1 MYYEKF
7 VIANKC
13 FLNFISSGLKNP
25 PWFFK
30 LKTIVLRPV
39 RFYSS
44 SVNNLLIS
52 FRQVSIRQHNSLV
65 FEGLDFD
72 LQRGQNWALIGKSGS
87 GKSTLLDFI
96 MGKASMAKGEAS
108 FPYFDQYIAEHH
120 HADPFFN
127 RYKLIAQVSARHEFR
142 NLSNTAD
149 FYYQQRFNSC
159 DSEDADTVSDYLS
172 AIKMVREKGGW
183 TFNRVTERL
192 RLMPLLDKQ
201 LIKLSNGETKR
212 LLIASALIRNPVL
225 LLLDNPLN
233 GLDVAARQ
241 DFNELIQEIS
251 DSGISIIMATTP
263 SEIPEAISHIAV
275 LEQGKII
282 SKGPSEQFIPEN
294 LKSNATEKINQNELK
309 ELISKTQW
317 PLYQTIVG
325 MEDVSIKYGDKRIL
339 DQVNWQFN
347 QGERWMLVGH
357 NGAGKSTL
365 LSLINGDN
373 PQAFANKITLF
384 DQRKGTGESIWE
396 IKKKIGYVS
405 PELFQYFPTGNTCIQ
420 VIESGFDDT
429 LGLFRVSSK
438 SKAETSGRWMK
449 LLGIEDYAGKM
460 FRNVPV
466 SVQRLCMLARAM
478 VKNPVL
484 LILDEPCLGLDF
496 AQQEQFKDL
505 IDEICSIS
513 NLSLIYVSHYQHE
526 MPKCITHSLKL
537 EQGRVV

>member
-1 MYYEKF
+1 M
-7 VIANKC
+7 
-13 FLNFISSGLKNP
+13 
-25 PWFFK
+25 
-30 LKTIVLRPV
+30 
-39 RFYSS
+39 
-44 SVNNLLIS
+44 NNLLIS
-52 FRQVSIRQHNSLV
+52 FRNVSIRQYNSLV

-72 LQRGQNWALIGKSGS
+72 FEKGQNWALIGKSGS

-96 MGKASMAKGEAS
+96 MGKASMARGEAS
-108 FPYFDQYIAEHH
+108 YPFFDQYIEEYHQD
-120 HADPFFN
+120 DPFFN
-127 RYKLIAQVSARHEFR
+127 RYKLMAQVSARHEFR
-142 NLSNTAD
+142 NLSNTSD

-159 DSEDADTVSDYLS
+159 DSEDADTVANYLS
-172 AIKMVREKGGW
+172 AIKVVQPAGLW
-183 TFNRVTERL
+183 TFKKVTERL
-192 RLMPLLDKQ
+192 KLLPLLDKQ

-212 LLIASALIRNPVL
+212 LLMASALIRNPVL

-233 GLDVAARQ
+233 GLDVEARK
-241 DFNELIQEIS
+241 DFNELIREIS
-251 DSGISIIMATTP
+251 ESGISIIMATTP
-263 SEIPEAISHIAV
+263 TEIPEAISHVAV
-275 LEQGKII
+275 LDKGKMIR
-282 SKGPSEQFIPEN
+282 KGPSGQFDADSLFFSKP
-294 LKSNATEKINQNELK
+294 EKINYDELK
-309 ELISKTQW
+309 KLLSITLW
-317 PLYQTIVG
+317 PDYQTIIG
-325 MEDVSIKYGDKRIL
+325 MENVSIRYGDKLIL
-339 DQVNWQFN
+339 DQVNWHMK

-384 DQRKGTGESIWE
+384 DQRKGSGESIWE

-405 PELFQYFPTGNTCIQ
+405 PELFQYFPSGNTCLQ

-438 SKAETSGRWMK
+438 SKAEDSLRWMK
-449 LLGIEDYAGKM
+449 LLRIEEYASTM

-466 SVQRLCMLARAM
+466 SVQRICMLARAM

-496 AQQEQFKDL
+496 TQQEQFKNL

-526 MPKCITHSLKL
+526 MPSCITHSLKL

>member
-1 MYYEKF
+1 M
-7 VIANKC
+7 
-13 FLNFISSGLKNP
+13 
-25 PWFFK
+25 FFK
-30 LKTIVLRPV
+30 PKTIVLSLV
-39 RFYSS
+39 RLYSF

-52 FRQVSIRQHNSLV
+52 FRNVSIRQHNSLV

-72 LQRGQNWALIGKSGS
+72 FEKGQNWALLGKSGS
-87 GKSTLLDFI
+87 GKSTFLDFI
-96 MGKASMAKGEAS
+96 MGKASMARGEAN
-108 FPYFDQYIAEHH
+108 FPYFDSYIAEHH
-120 HADPFFN
+120 QDDPFFN
-127 RYKLIAQVSARHEFR
+127 RYKLMAQVSARHEFR
-142 NLSNTAD
+142 NLSNTSD

-159 DSEDADTVSDYLS
+159 DSEDADMVENYLS
-172 AIKMVREKGGW
+172 AIKNVKPGGYW
-183 TFNRVTERL
+183 TYQRVTERL
-192 RLMPLLDKQ
+192 NLLPLLDKQ

-212 LLIASALIRNPVL
+212 LLIASALIRNPIL

-233 GLDVAARQ
+233 GLDVAARR
-241 DFNELIQEIS
+241 DFNELIREIS

-263 SEIPEAISHIAV
+263 AEIPEAITHVGV
-275 LEQGKII
+275 LDQGKMIR
-282 SKGPSEQFIPEN
+282 KVPSDQFSPEN
-294 LKSNATEKINQNELK
+294 LNLSPAEKINKLELK
-309 ELISKTQW
+309 ELLSKTEW
-317 PLYQTIVG
+317 PLYQTIIG
-325 MEDVSIKYGDKRIL
+325 MENVSIRYGDKLIL
-339 DQVNWQFN
+339 DKVNWQMK

-373 PQAFANKITLF
+373 PQAFANKITLY

-405 PELFQYFPTGNTCIQ
+405 PELFQYFPTGNTCLQ

-438 SKAETSGRWMK
+438 SKAETSLQWMK
-449 LLGIEDYAGKM
+449 LLRIEKYAGMM

-466 SVQRLCMLARAM
+466 SVQRICMLARAM

-496 AQQEQFKDL
+496 AQQEQFKNL

-513 NLSLIYVSHYQHE
+513 NLSLIYVSHYQNE
-526 MPKCITHSLKL
+526 MPDCITHSLKL

>member
-1 MYYEKF
+1 M
-7 VIANKC
+7 
-13 FLNFISSGLKNP
+13 
-25 PWFFK
+25 
-30 LKTIVLRPV
+30 
-39 RFYSS
+39 
-44 SVNNLLIS
+44 NNLLIS
-52 FRQVSIRQHNSLV
+52 FRNVSIRQYNSLV
-65 FEGLDFD
+65 FEGLNFDFEK
-72 LQRGQNWALIGKSGS
+72 GQNWALVGKSGS

-96 MGKASMAKGEAS
+96 IGKASMARGEANY
-108 FPYFDQYIAEHH
+108 PYFDSYIAEYDQD
-120 HADPFFN
+120 DPFFN
-127 RYKLIAQVSARHEFR
+127 RYKLMTQVSARHEFR
-142 NLSNTAD
+142 NLSNTSD

-159 DSEDADTVSDYLS
+159 DSEDADTVANYLS
-172 AIKMVREKGGW
+172 TIKIVQLSGFW
-183 TFNRVTERL
+183 TFKRVTERL
-192 RLMPLLDKQ
+192 KLLHLLDKQ

-212 LLIASALIRNPVL
+212 LLIASALISNPLL

-241 DFNELIQEIS
+241 DFNELIREIS
-251 DSGISIIMATTP
+251 DSGINIIMATTP
-263 SEIPEAISHIAV
+263 SEIPEAISHVAV
-275 LEQGKII
+275 LDQGKII
-282 SKGPSEQFIPEN
+282 SKVPSDQFNPEN
-294 LKSNATEKINQNELK
+294 LYLSTADKINRDELK
-309 ELISKTQW
+309 ELLSQAQW
-317 PLYQTIVG
+317 PLYQTIIG
-325 MEDVSIKYGDKRIL
+325 MENVSIRYGDKLIL
-339 DQVNWQFN
+339 DQVNWQMK
-347 QGERWMLVGH
+347 QGEHWMLIGH

-405 PELFQYFPTGNTCIQ
+405 PELFQYFPTGNTCLQ

-438 SKAETSGRWMK
+438 SKAETSMRWMK
-449 LLGIEDYAGKM
+449 LLRVEEYAGRM

-466 SVQRLCMLARAM
+466 SVQRICMLARAM

-496 AQQEQFKDL
+496 EQQDQFKNL

-513 NLSLIYVSHYQHE
+513 NLSLIYVSHYQNE
-526 MPKCITHSLKL
+526 MPECITHSLKL

>member
-1 MYYEKF
+1 M
-7 VIANKC
+7 
-13 FLNFISSGLKNP
+13 
-25 PWFFK
+25 FFK
-30 LKTIVLRPV
+30 PKTIVLRPD
-39 RFYSS
+39 RFYNS

-52 FRQVSIRQHNSLV
+52 FRNVSIRQYNSLV
-65 FEGLDFD
+65 FEGLDFE
-72 LQRGQNWALIGKSGS
+72 LERGQNWALVGKSGS

-96 MGKASMAKGEAS
+96 MGKASMARGEANY
-108 FPYFDQYIAEHH
+108 PYFESYIAEHH
-120 HADPFFN
+120 RDDPFFN
-127 RYKLIAQVSARHEFR
+127 RYKLMTQVSARHEFR
-142 NLSNTAD
+142 NLSNTSD

-159 DSEDADTVSDYLS
+159 DSEDADTVENYLS
-172 AIKMVREKGGW
+172 EIKIVQPSGFW
-183 TFNRVTERL
+183 TYQRVTERL
-192 RLMPLLDKQ
+192 KLLPLLDKQ

-212 LLIASALIRNPVL
+212 LLIASALIRNPIL

-241 DFNELIQEIS
+241 DFNELIREIS

-263 SEIPEAISHIAV
+263 AEIPEAITHVGV
-275 LEQGKII
+275 LDQGKMI
-282 SKGPSEQFIPEN
+282 SKVPSDQFNPEN
-294 LKSNATEKINQNELK
+294 LILSTADKINRDKLK
-309 ELISKTQW
+309 ELLSQTQW

-325 MEDVSIKYGDKRIL
+325 MENVSIRYGDKLIL
-339 DQVNWQFN
+339 DQVNWQMK

-405 PELFQYFPTGNTCIQ
+405 PELFQYFPTGNTCLQ

-438 SKAETSGRWMK
+438 SKAETSMRWMN
-449 LLGIEDYAGKM
+449 LLRIEEYAGIM

-466 SVQRLCMLARAM
+466 SVQRICMLARAM

-496 AQQEQFKDL
+496 AQQEQFKNL

-513 NLSLIYVSHYQHE
+513 NLSLIYVSHYQNE
-526 MPKCITHSLKL
+526 MPESISHTLIL
-537 EQGRVV
+537 DQGRIIKAGLI